1 MYASTADGGVPGYST
16 NGYLGSINPKTKE
29 TKTNICGGK
38 SRISK
43 RTIPCN
49 EAISRALQ
57 GDYSKMVIQVLSHR
71 LEIKNSPIDVIIAGD
86 SLCTASLYNPSIVIK
101 MFLIRGSVATM
112 KERCREILHLL
123 PRANI

>member
-1 MYASTADGGVPGYST
+1 MHQIVAKFTKSKRYIEHFNKGLIPKEFELAVYASTADGGVPGYST

-49 EAISRALQ
+49 ETISRALQ

-71 LEIKNSPIDVIIAGD
+71 PA
-86 SLCTASLYNPSIVIK
+86 
-101 MFLIRGSVATM
+101 IRT
-112 KERCREILHLL
+112 
-123 PRANI
+123 PRYM